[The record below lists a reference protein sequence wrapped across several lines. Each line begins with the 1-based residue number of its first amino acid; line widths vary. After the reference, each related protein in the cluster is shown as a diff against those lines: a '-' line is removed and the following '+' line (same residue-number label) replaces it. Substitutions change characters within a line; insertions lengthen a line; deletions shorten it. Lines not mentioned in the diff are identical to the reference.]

1 MKVVWQRRKAEG
13 SGSRIQLTA
22 VLEMDG
28 DGHKHLE
35 TMKLGSIEERFLETR
50 IRCTREFHQGLFW
63 RAVDQQLESLG
74 LESRSRNALEQ
85 EISHKVPRP
94 GDEWA
99 LWGVT
104 CIPRFDAP

>member
-1 MKVVWQRRKAEG
+1 MRVVWQRQKAEG

-22 VLEMDG
+22 VLEVDG
-28 DGHKHLE
+28 EGRQQAVM
-35 TMKLGSIEERFLETR
+35 TQLGSIEERFLETR

-63 RAVDQQLESLG
+63 KAVDQQLEFLG
-74 LESRSRNALEQ
+74 LEPHCRNALEQ

>member
-1 MKVVWQRRKAEG
+1 MRVVWQRKKAAE
-13 SGSRIQLTA
+13 SNSHFRLTA

-28 DGHKHLE
+28 E
-35 TMKLGSIEERFLETR
+35 NRQSPAISKLGSIEERFLETR

-63 RAVDQQLESLG
+63 KVVDRRLDALG
-74 LESRSRNALEQ
+74 LQQSQRATLEQ
-85 EISHKVPRP
+85 EITRTVPRP

-104 CIPRFDAP
+104 CIPRFDPH

>member
-1 MKVVWQRRKAEG
+1 MRVFWRRQKAEG
-13 SGSRIQLTA
+13 SDSHIRLTA
-22 VLEMDG
+22 VLEIDG
-28 DGHKHLE
+28 DERDQMVHAQ
-35 TMKLGSIEERFLETR
+35 LGSIEERFLETR

-63 RAVDQQLESLG
+63 KAVDQQLDTFG
-74 LESRSRNALEQ
+74 LEQHFRYTLEQ

-104 CIPRFDAP
+104 CIPQFDPP